1 MLDEYQNIQPI
12 VYQILKNAVSQD
24 KYSHAYLFETNGF
37 YDSFNFIFAF
47 VKSAMCPKHY
57 THQAECAS
65 CDQCQV
71 IDSGNFPEIKIITPD
86 GLWIKKE
93 QLQELQSEFTKKALI
108 GTKKIYIINGAEK
121 LNKQAANSILKFL
134 EEPEEG
140 IMAILIT
147 DNIYQVLETI
157 RSRCQIIKLKE
168 VHQTFSVE
176 NTLNKLNLL
185 LFEENRESNDNLEKI
200 EKAINLVN
208 YYEKNHLDTII
219 YMNKLWHDYI
229 KNKDDIIRAFD
240 VMIMYYREILNSFLH
255 RKIELFHDYQ
265 TDIAFIKSKN
275 TLNSLCTKLNIL
287 TEFKEKV
294 KYNANVNLLMD
305 KLIIELE
312 GGI

>member
-1 MLDEYQNIQPI
+1 MLDEYQNIQPF

>member
-1 MLDEYQNIQPI
+1 
-12 VYQILKNAVSQD
+12 
-24 KYSHAYLFETNGF
+24 
-37 YDSFNFIFAF
+37 
-47 VKSAMCPKHY
+47 MCPKHY

>member
-1 MLDEYQNIQPI
+1 M
-12 VYQILKNAVSQD
+12 
-24 KYSHAYLFETNGF
+24 
-37 YDSFNFIFAF
+37 
-47 VKSAMCPKHY
+47 
-57 THQAECAS
+57 
-65 CDQCQV
+65 
-71 IDSGNFPEIKIITPD
+71 
-86 GLWIKKE
+86 
-93 QLQELQSEFTKKALI
+93 
-108 GTKKIYIINGAEK
+108 
-121 LNKQAANSILKFL
+121 
-134 EEPEEG
+134 
-140 IMAILIT
+140 
-147 DNIYQVLETI
+147 
-157 RSRCQIIKLKE
+157 
-168 VHQTFSVE
+168 
-176 NTLNKLNLL
+176 
-185 LFEENRESNDNLEKI
+185 
-200 EKAINLVN
+200 N